1 MYMDKTQ
8 AKGVVFA
15 FDIHPRY
22 GEKLLPVKLQ
32 GLDPDKQYR
41 IEEINLMPGQR
52 SSLKENGQTYS
63 GDYLMKVGLYLFT
76 TGQTK
81 SRVIEL
87 NAVTL

>member
-1 MYMDKTQ
+1 
-8 AKGVVFA
+8 
-15 FDIHPRY
+15 
-22 GEKLLPVKLQ
+22 
-32 GLDPDKQYR
+32 
-41 IEEINLMPGQR
+41 MPGQR

-81 SRVIEL
+81 SRVIEV